1 MRFKLLDCVVLKRD
15 LPEHG
20 LRAGDLGTVVEVYE
34 PDGIEMEFVVA
45 SGEPRA
51 VVTLSEGGASEVART
66 DMLAVRETQGRRS
79 ASGVPR

>member
-1 MRFKLLDCVVLKRD
+1 MRFELLDCVVLKRD

-34 PDGIEMEFVVA
+34 PGGIEVEFVLA

-51 VVTLSEGGASEVART
+51 VVTLSGRGVREVART
-66 DMLAVRETQGRRS
+66 DMLAARETQGRRS
-79 ASGVPR
+79 AWGVAR